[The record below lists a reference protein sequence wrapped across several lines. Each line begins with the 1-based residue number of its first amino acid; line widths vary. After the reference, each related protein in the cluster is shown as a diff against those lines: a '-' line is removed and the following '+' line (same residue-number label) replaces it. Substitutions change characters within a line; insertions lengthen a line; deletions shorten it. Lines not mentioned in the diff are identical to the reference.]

1 MRNLC
6 IFAALFCT
14 SAALTFGQD
23 NRVFDWTSA
32 NNETIPMQPESLHA
46 GRTKKVLAEII
57 LFGTIAA
64 PHGIANATGSAPH
77 FNMRAQTTCEAEMLS
92 NIDAHEVFSGK
103 AYDVMTD
110 VALAYGRPIPHIYIF
125 PDGWNMAYVAASA
138 AVDGRGKILVG
149 QQALDLFD
157 SVALKGFIGHEMAH
171 LVSDNPA
178 QGCNDYIVRDPRVEA
193 DADALAA
200 RTLGRHPVR
209 AFLER
214 VLVLT
219 EDQNWD
225 AKRRLEMLQ

>member
-1 MRNLC
+1 MC
-6 IFAALFCT
+6 K
-14 SAALTFGQD
+14 S
-23 NRVFDWTSA
+23 VS
-32 NNETIPMQPESLHA
+32 SLVA
-46 GRTKKVLAEII
+46 KRVLAGII

-64 PHGIANATGSAPH
+64 PHWTANATGSAPH

-92 NIDAHEVFSGK
+92 RIDAHEVLSGK
-103 AYDVMTD
+103 AYDAMTD
-110 VALAYGRPIPHIYIF
+110 VALAYGRPMPHIYIF

-149 QQALDLFD
+149 QQAIDLFD

-171 LVSDNPA
+171 LVGDRAA
-178 QGCNDYIVRDPRVEA
+178 QGCNDYIVRDQRVEA

-219 EDQNWD
+219 EGQNWD